1 MLEYLSWWNEKR
13 KKNPRIKKYH
23 EIFLFQIFSNV
34 FQNNSQEYFSLDA
47 HAKFSK
53 RKKKEET
60 FESFVYKYIT
70 WILIYDSNLWPV
82 SRVMHILEAHIQ
94 QSPFVQYLFKSFF
107 FSLLWYLVSRG
118 ISSWNASIVLAE
130 KLGAS
135 G

>member
-1 MLEYLSWWNEKR
+1 MKKEK
-13 KKNPRIKKYH
+13 KIVHVQKISYFYFKYFQTYFKIIFKN
-23 EIFLFQIFSNV
+23 IFLSMRMQSFQK
-34 FQNNSQEYFSLDA
+34 E
-47 HAKFSK
+47 
-53 RKKKEET
+53 KKKEET

-82 SRVMHILEAHIQ
+82 GRVMHILEAHIQ

-107 FSLLWYLVSRG
+107 FSLLWYLVSCS

>member
-1 MLEYLSWWNEKR
+1 MKKEK
-13 KKNPRIKKYH
+13 KIHVSKNIMKYFYFKYFQTYFKIILKN
-23 EIFLFQIFSNV
+23 IFLSMRMQSFQK
-34 FQNNSQEYFSLDA
+34 E
-47 HAKFSK
+47 
-53 RKKKEET
+53 KKKEET

-82 SRVMHILEAHIQ
+82 GRVMHILEAHIQ